1 MKKVLLSIVF
11 LVTLIGNRN
20 YAQSSDN
27 VGFLS
32 LSTYVDSSVEE
43 KTEGATEVLKNKLD
57 QIVANNGLAN
67 GFSRFILTAN
77 VITVTK
83 DVLGTAPTSIAYT
96 LNVTFYIGDGIEGNK
111 FTTLSKN
118 VKGVGINET
127 KALINAF
134 KNINSSDSE
143 IQAFISKGKKEIIN
157 YYNTRCDLIIKKARL
172 LESQNQFDEAI
183 YMLSAVPDACT
194 DCLNKSLVAVQDIFD
209 KKINME
215 CKVKLQE
222 AKLLWASNPT
232 VEGANLVSD
241 MLKDINPRSSCYKDV
256 VAFTNSVAKRVL
268 EIDGRE
274 WKFKVDQEI
283 GLERDRIKAI
293 RDIGVA
299 WGNGQP
305 KSVVYN
311 VRGWW

>member
-1 MKKVLLSIVF
+1 MKKIFLSIVC
-11 LVTLIGNRN
+11 LVALLAHKTH
-20 YAQSSDN
+20 AQSGDN

-32 LSTYVDSSVEE
+32 LSTYIDSSVEE
-43 KTEGATEVLKNKLD
+43 RTEGATDVLKNKLD
-57 QIVANNGLAN
+57 QIVANNGLSN

-77 VITVTK
+77 VVTVTK
-83 DVLGTAPTSIAYT
+83 DVLGTSPSSIAYT

-111 FTTLSKN
+111 FTAFTKN
-118 VKGVGINET
+118 IKGVGINET
-127 KALINAF
+127 KALISAF
-134 KNINSSDSE
+134 KNINTSDPEMQS
-143 IQAFISKGKKEIIN
+143 FISKGKKEIIN
-157 YYNTRCDLIIKKARL
+157 YYNSRCDLIIKRARL

-183 YMLSAVPDACT
+183 YMLTAVPDACT
-194 DCLNKSLVAVQDIFD
+194 DCFNKSLAVVQEIFD

-215 CKVKLQE
+215 CKLKLQE

-232 VEGANLVSD
+232 VESANLVSEI
-241 MLKDINPRSSCYKDV
+241 LKDVNPRATCYKDV

-305 KSVVYN
+305 NSIVYN

>member
-1 MKKVLLSIVF
+1 MKKVLLSIVC
-11 LVTLIGNRN
+11 LISLISNKN

-32 LSTYVDSSVEE
+32 LSTYVDSSVEQ
-43 KTEGATEVLKNKLD
+43 KTEGATDVLKNKLD

-77 VITVTK
+77 VVTVTK

-143 IQAFISKGKKEIIN
+143 IQSFISKGKKEIIN

-194 DCLNKSLVAVQDIFD
+194 DCFNKSLVVAQDIFD

-241 MLKDINPRSSCYKDV
+241 ILKDINPRSSCYKDV
-256 VAFTNSVAKRVL
+256 VSFTNSVAKRVL